1 MLVQLEAA
9 DIIGRGGIGCAAQ
22 KRSKAPNVPDVV
34 LLGVPAQT
42 AHQHVLLHALA
53 KRSGGSGRR

>member
-22 KRSKAPNVPDVV
+22 KRSKAPNVTDIIV
-34 LLGVPAQT
+34 LGMHAQA
-42 AHQHVLLHALA
+42 AHQHILLHALA
-53 KRSGGSGRR
+53 ERRGGSVGR